1 MTAEFAIRTS
11 DQLTGLLQAYRT
23 ESGLTQSQVA
33 ERMGL
38 TQQKLSHLER
48 YAQNASAE
56 RLLALLSVLG
66 VEMVLRRREPAE
78 RTEAALKPHPW

>member
-1 MTAEFAIRTS
+1 MTVEFAIRTP
-11 DQLTGLLQAYRT
+11 DQLTGLLQAYRK

-66 VEMVLRRREPAE
+66 VEMVLRRRDPAVS
-78 RTEAALKPHPW
+78 TEAAVQPHPW